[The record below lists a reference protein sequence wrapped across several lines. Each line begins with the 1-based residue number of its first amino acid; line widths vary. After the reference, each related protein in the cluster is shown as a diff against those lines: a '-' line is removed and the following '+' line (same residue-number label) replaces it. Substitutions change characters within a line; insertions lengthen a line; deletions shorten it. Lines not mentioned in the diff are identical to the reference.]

1 MYQRHQIKIEI
12 DKIIKKSKCLTVV
25 KAGWFDIREWADEI
39 LANFKWAKAQTTS
52 QTITITKEVVIN
64 KIIAK
69 YDLEWSYAEIKKFGK
84 RLEIIK

>member
-25 KAGWFDIREWADEI
+25 KAGWLDIREWADEI

-52 QTITITKEVVIN
+52 
-64 KIIAK
+64 
-69 YDLEWSYAEIKKFGK
+69 
-84 RLEIIK
+84 